1 MSVHYVKLIDYS
13 KWVITNGLDLFQA
26 LDGGI
31 K

>member
-1 MSVHYVKLIDYS
+1 MSVHYVKLIDCP
-13 KWVITNGLDLFQA
+13 KWAITNGLDLFKA